1 MKINHKLNRNI
12 YNNYMKDIHPK
23 IKIAILKILR
33 DNHHSIGSSTISEK
47 LENVGFQLSSRSIRL
62 YLQQMEE
69 EGLVGKA
76 SRGREGGRS
85 ITPHGI
91 IEIRDA
97 QVFDR
102 VGFTSVKIDALA
114 CQTTFHIP
122 TRTGLIVLNIS
133 TINEHNL
140 NQAMKEML
148 PVFEAGL
155 GMGEYITIC
164 RAGKQLGNFEV
175 PPGKVAIGT
184 VCGVTLNGVLLN
196 NGIPVSSRF
205 GGVLEFQN
213 KQCARFTD
221 IIDYAG
227 TSLDPLEIFIK
238 GKLTSVRNTASQGN
252 GRIGAS
258 FREVPSHVL
267 EKVKTINQQ
276 LKMIGLGGIL
286 LIGKPNQPLLD
297 LPVYE
302 GRTGLIVSGGLNPV
316 AAVEE
321 AGIQTTNFALSTLYP
336 MEKLFHYQK
345 LKDLIHW
352 NYSQNPHS
360 Y

>member
-1 MKINHKLNRNI
+1 
-12 YNNYMKDIHPK
+12 MKDNQQK
-23 IKIAILKILR
+23 IKIAILRILR
-33 DNHHSIGSSTISEK
+33 DNHHSIGSSAISQK
-47 LENVGFQLSSRSIRL
+47 LENFGFQLSSRSIRL

-69 EGLVGKA
+69 DGLVGKA
-76 SRGREGGRS
+76 MRGRDGGRS

-102 VGFTSVKIDALA
+102 VGFTSVKIDTLA
-114 CQTTFHIP
+114 CQTTLQLP
-122 TRTGLIVLNIS
+122 SRTGLIVLNIS

-140 NQAMKEML
+140 NQALKEML

-155 GMGEYITIC
+155 GMGEYLTIC
-164 RAGKQLGNFEV
+164 RAGKLLGNFEV

-184 VCGVTLNGVLLN
+184 VCGVTLNGVLLS

-205 GGVLEFQN
+205 GGVLEFHDH
-213 KQCARFTD
+213 QCARFTD
-221 IIDYAG
+221 IIDYSC

-238 GKLTSVRNTASQGN
+238 GKLTSARQTASEGN

-258 FREVPSHVL
+258 FREIPSQVL
-267 EKVKTINQQ
+267 EKVETIHQKLKT
-276 LKMIGLGGIL
+276 IGLGGIL
-286 LIGKPNQPLLD
+286 SFGKPNQPLLD
-297 LPVYE
+297 LPVSE

-316 AAVEE
+316 AAIEE

-336 MEKLFHYQK
+336 FENLFHYKK
-345 LKDLIHW
+345 LNELTH
-352 NYSQNPHS
+352 
-360 Y
+360 